1 MNFVVTLSFS
11 GCVGSQYIYMSA
23 CHVAGTPAMV
33 ENADGDVGLP
43 ASLMKPF
50 LST

>member
-1 MNFVVTLSFS
+1 ML
-11 GCVGSQYIYMSA
+11 GSWYIYA
-23 CHVAGTPAMV
+23 LICHIAGTPATV
-33 ENADGDVGLP
+33 GNADGDVGLP